1 MRILGIDPGL
11 NATGYGVIATSQDR
25 IEVVAA
31 GAITPSARQPLAQRL
46 LHLYDALTD
55 IIRATTPELT
65 VLESSFTHHRFVTT
79 SAMMAHAR
87 SVALVTS
94 AQQRLAVVE
103 YLPTRI
109 KKALTGYG
117 AASKEQVARAV
128 GMWIGARNRSWSS
141 DTTDALALAIAH
153 AHIGQTEPLMR
164 SYRPAAR
171 GRRPE
176 LPPSLAA
183 AIVEQSD
190 VQV

>member
-11 NATGYGVIATSQDR
+11 NATGYGVIATTQRR
-25 IEVVAA
+25 IEVIAA

-46 LHLYDALTD
+46 LCLYDALTE
-55 IIRATTPELT
+55 IIRTTTPELT

-87 SVALVTS
+87 SVALLTS
-94 AQQRLAVVE
+94 AQQRIAVVE

-128 GMWIGARNRSWSS
+128 GMWIGVRDRSWSS
-141 DTTDALALAIAH
+141 DTTDALALAIGH
-153 AHIGQTEPLMR
+153 AHIGQAEPLMR
-164 SYRPAAR
+164 GYRPAAR
-171 GRRPE
+171 GRRPA
-176 LPPSLAA
+176 LPPALQA
-183 AIVEQSD
+183 AIVEQTH
-190 VQV
+190 VQA